1 MKKHSS
7 IFWIVNLLLAVGFL
21 AGLTSCASSKKTT
34 ASKGT
39 PAVKPYEEDLS
50 VVRPKYGTPPPTRPA
65 TAPATRPSTAPEPKR
80 QLPSVQPLHINRR
93 LDALLDTIARQNRA
107 IRYAPGYRIQVY
119 VGDARQK
126 ADQAKVYTYQNHP
139 ELNPYLSYRQPT
151 YRLKVGDFMRRM
163 DAERY
168 LEILKQQFS
177 SAILLPDR
185 VDIRKSLSIK

>member
-1 MKKHSS
+1 MKKYSV
-7 IFWIVNLLLAVGFL
+7 IFQAVNLLLAVGFL

-39 PAVKPYEEDLS
+39 VTVKTYEEDLTA
-50 VVRPKYGTPPPTRPA
+50 VRPKYGTPPSRPA
-65 TAPATRPSTAPEPKR
+65 STPATRPGTTPETKR

-168 LEILKQQFS
+168 LEMLKQQFA

-185 VDIRKSLSIK
+185 VDIRKSLSVK